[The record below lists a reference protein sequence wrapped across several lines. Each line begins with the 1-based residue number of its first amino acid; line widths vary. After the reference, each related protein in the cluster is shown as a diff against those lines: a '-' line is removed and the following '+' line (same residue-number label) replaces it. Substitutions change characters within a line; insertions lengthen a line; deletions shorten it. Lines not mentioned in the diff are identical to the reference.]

1 MIKIKKL
8 LLKHKVVF
16 LIVLLLIG
24 VSAFFI
30 NKQTIAQNNE
40 TKTITQEVKL
50 GNIDVSISGA
60 GQISSLDEIQIK
72 SEVSGKIIYSNII
85 LGKEVKRGNLLFQ
98 IDDSNAL
105 KELRS
110 AELSLESAL
119 LSLEKT
125 KAGASELVLLQA
137 ENSLIQ
143 AKETKEKAES
153 NLIKSYEDSFNTIS
167 NTFLD
172 LPTLMTG
179 LKDIIFGY
187 EASVNG
193 VQENYNYY
201 ASIAGFYD
209 NRSFQYKD
217 EIYNKYQSIK
227 LSYDANINSYKETNR
242 YSKEEDIEKLIDET
256 YETTK
261 AIADLIKS
269 TINLIDFYKYTLIN
283 YNINYLTIA
292 NTHLSSL
299 SNYTGKTN
307 SHLSNL
313 LSANNNIKNYK
324 ESIISA
330 ERTIIEKELALTDLK
345 NNSNDLEIRTQQLAV
360 EEKENNIKELRDNLS
375 KYYLYAPFDGTITN
389 VNFVKGDTINS
400 GTSVASLIT
409 KTNVANIN
417 LNEIDIVKVKLGQKT
432 FITFDAIDNLI
443 VEGVVS
449 YIDATGTVNQGV
461 VSYNVKISFDSK
473 DERIKPGM
481 SMSASINIESANNVL
496 VVSSN
501 SIKTQPNGKFIDVLL
516 DDGTTERK
524 KVETGISNDILIE
537 IKSGLKEGEKILI
550 GQTTNNTN
558 TQNINTNR
566 NTNYPNNNSNNMMR
580 MMR

>member
-1 MIKIKKL
+1 MINIKKM
-8 LLKHKVVF
+8 LLKHKVGF
-16 LIVLLLIG
+16 LIILLLI
-24 VSAFFI
+24 SAFSFFVY
-30 NKQTIAQNNE
+30 KQTTAQKDE
-40 TKTITQEVKL
+40 TKIISQTVRV

-72 SEVSGKIIYSNII
+72 TEVSGKIIYSNTV

-98 IDDSNAL
+98 IDNNNNAL
-105 KELRS
+105 KELKS

-125 KAGASELVLLQA
+125 KEGVSELTLLQA

-187 EASVNG
+187 QASVNG

-201 ASIAGFYD
+201 TSITGYYD
-209 NRSFQYKD
+209 NRVFQYKD
-217 EIYNKYQSIK
+217 EIYNKYQSTK
-227 LSYDANINSYKETNR
+227 LIYDANLNSFKETNR
-242 YSKEEDIEKLIDET
+242 YSKEKEIEELINET

-269 TINLIDFYKYTLIN
+269 TINLIDFYKYTLTN
-283 YNINYLTIA
+283 HNINYLPIA
-292 NTHLSSL
+292 DTHLSSL

-307 SHLSNL
+307 NHLSSL
-313 LSANNNIKNYK
+313 LSANNNIKTYK
-324 ESIISA
+324 ENIISA
-330 ERTIIEKELALTDLK
+330 ERTIVEKELSLADLK

-360 EEKENNIKELRDNLS
+360 EEKENNVKELKDNLS
-375 KYYLYAPFDGTITN
+375 KYYIYAPFDGIITS
-389 VNFVKGDTINS
+389 VSFVKGDTINS

-461 VSYNVKISFDSK
+461 VSYNVKIAFDSK

-496 VVSSN
+496 VISSN
-501 SIKTQPNGKFIDVLL
+501 AIKTQPNGKFVDVLL
-516 DDGTTERK
+516 DDGTTERRK
-524 KVETGISNDILIE
+524 IETGISDDILTE
-537 IKSGLKEGEKILI
+537 IKSGLNEGEKILI
-550 GQTTNNTN
+550 SQTSNIN

-566 NTNYPNNNSNNMMR
+566 NTNNPSNNNMMR